1 MYPSGLDDTAA
12 HDLLQEVPPGDVQ
25 SQKIYNGIVSIEH
38 GGEGHAPDNK
48 HAIAWVMLRL
58 FGVAVHWSA
67 KTQPASITHYTDS

>member
-38 GGEGHAPDNK
+38 GGDGHAPDNK
-48 HAIAWVMLRL
+48 HAIA
-58 FGVAVHWSA
+58 
-67 KTQPASITHYTDS
+67 